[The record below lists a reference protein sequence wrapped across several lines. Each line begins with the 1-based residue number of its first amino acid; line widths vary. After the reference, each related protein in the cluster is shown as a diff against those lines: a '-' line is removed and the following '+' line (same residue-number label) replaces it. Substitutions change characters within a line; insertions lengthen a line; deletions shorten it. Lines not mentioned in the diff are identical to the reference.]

1 MDIYSPTLSL
11 PLLLVYRQISACKT
25 LQEAKEF
32 GLQLPLPFL
41 PKGRKEIDH
50 FGMMNQQRPSLCS
63 YTNHQHVIIIII
75 ILRSKKEKKGNETK
89 AAE

>member
-1 MDIYSPTLSL
+1 
-11 PLLLVYRQISACKT
+11 

-50 FGMMNQQRPSLCS
+50 FGMMNQQRPSLCCS
-63 YTNHQHVIIIII
+63 YTNHQHVRNNNNNNI
-75 ILRSKKEKKGNETK
+75 KKQKGEEGK
-89 AAE
+89 